1 MAAYYAARFTHA
13 APHPPNVA
21 SAQRPHTAPVIL
33 GGGLVGSGA
42 FTAAH
47 LCRFHRK
54 NVQAMPLSHVLVTP
68 RAASRQF
75 FLQSR
80 RPSHRGGTSPMQH
93 LRESDLSFVPI
104 DSDLQPACRLNHRPC
119 CLLHGSTPAPNTA
132 EGIGPSGMAITE
144 RAQSATQ
151 VRQLQRSIMSAA
163 LSAAPPSSDT
173 IAGLCGAGT
182 PVGSRTQQF
191 PQRHGAAVVVGRPLR
206 EARQQ
211 ASPQMKC
218 HLQLLAVQADD
229 QATRVAQTAGGV
241 CQAAQ
246 SHFQQQACEASVR
259 SAFDATTRMS
269 RRTLFPPCSDALRA
283 CHASNTEEGNAEEH
297 PRILLRGCVDRRWSS
312 SETAT
317 SMSSQTRRHSPH
329 ASIRLVS
336 R

>member
-119 CLLHGSTPAPNTA
+119 CLLHGSARACTPHAVCPHIDSHMASTSLGVA
-132 EGIGPSGMAITE
+132 GGHQPTVLPPPASLQGAWVPGKDASAITE

-173 IAGLCGAGT
+173 IAGLCEAGT

-229 QATRVAQTAGGV
+229 QATRLFRDGDIYVFPDPPPLAPCQHPPLLGAHEVPPVADVIRQEPR
-241 CQAAQ
+241 Q
-246 SHFQQQACEASVR
+246 CEAAR
-259 SAFDATTRMS
+259 GLAMHENAHAQL
-269 RRTLFPPCSDALRA
+269 LFR
-283 CHASNTEEGNAEEH
+283 N
-297 PRILLRGCVDRRWSS
+297 
-312 SETAT
+312 
-317 SMSSQTRRHSPH
+317 
-329 ASIRLVS
+329 
-336 R
+336 